1 MNDEISKR
9 YLEFCAGLSKSTKN
23 EYKYGLR
30 TFQKYVNKRWRDVMV
45 NDVILF
51 YTNHNATKNS
61 KMGLLGIV
69 NRFYDWAIEEN
80 YLLENPVKK
89 FLKTLRRE
97 KKERNYLTTSQAEYL
112 LSNMKKYSY
121 YVMTL
126 FILRTG
132 VRISEIRNIKL
143 HDIDF
148 ESKCIFIRAGKGKK
162 DRYVFFDNNL
172 EFHIK
177 EYIKERSYRD
187 PDCDNLFINRFGRPV
202 SRRSIIYYTEY
213 LNEVA
218 PNIHIRITPHILR
231 HTFAT
236 SMLERGID
244 LKSLSLIL
252 GHENISTTSIYLHKN
267 KEALQREYQRVME
280 INF

>member
-1 MNDEISKR
+1 MQDEISKR
-9 YLEFCAGLSKSTKN
+9 YLEFCTGLSKSTIN
-23 EYKYGLR
+23 SYKYGLR
-30 TFQKYVNKRWRDVMV
+30 TFQKYANKRWRDVMV

-51 YTNHNATKNS
+51 YTNHKATKNS
-61 KMGLLGIV
+61 KMSVLGTV
-69 NRFYDWAIEEN
+69 SRFYDWGIEEK
-80 YLLENPVKK
+80 YLLDNPVKK

-97 KKERNYLTTSQAEYL
+97 KKERNYLTTSQANYL
-112 LSNMKKYSY
+112 LSNIKRYDY
-121 YVMTL
+121 YVITM
-126 FILRTG
+126 FILKTG
-132 VRISEIRNIKL
+132 VRISELVNLKVQDVDL
-143 HDIDF
+143 D
-148 ESKCIFIRAGKGKK
+148 SKIAFIGSGKGKK
-162 DRYVFFDNNL
+162 DRYVFFDRDL
-172 EFHIK
+172 AFHLR

-187 PDCDNLFINRFGRPV
+187 PKCDNLFLGVYRGHF
-202 SRRSIIYYTEY
+202 SQRSLTLYKEY
-213 LNEVA
+213 INEVA

-252 GHENISTTSIYLHKN
+252 GHEDLSTTSIYLHKN